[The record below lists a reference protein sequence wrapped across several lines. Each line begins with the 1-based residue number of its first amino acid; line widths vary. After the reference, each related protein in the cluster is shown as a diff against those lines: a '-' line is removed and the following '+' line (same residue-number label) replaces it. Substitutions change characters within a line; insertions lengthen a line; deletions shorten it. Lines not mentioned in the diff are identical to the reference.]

1 MGSKYLKNTVKRGVS
16 DLIIVLALISVAIP
30 VTLAVQ
36 HWLSSQVG
44 KATTYSVTP
53 KISANLISID
63 YRNGNFT
70 ALIEVI
76 NRGVADLNLSNVNA
90 TVILTNGSNIVT
102 TPHPVFGRQTLEPN
116 EEATLLLTISDIKS
130 KAVLIVLEFK
140 DAMGSRIPIELT
152 VN

>member
-70 ALIEVI
+70 ALI
-76 NRGVADLNLSNVNA
+76 
-90 TVILTNGSNIVT
+90 
-102 TPHPVFGRQTLEPN
+102 
-116 EEATLLLTISDIKS
+116 
-130 KAVLIVLEFK
+130 
-140 DAMGSRIPIELT
+140 
-152 VN
+152 